1 MLVLLE
7 RGGAPSAVANS
18 PLASISGRGSSA
30 ARASSRSSVNASL
43 VCAASASCILSDRLA
58 DGPTAGL
65 TTPDSGTSQPE
76 VVDKHAS
83 SISALHISMS
93 PARGRRWAVSR
104 KLGGTKKVGQPSP
117 CAQPSVGD
125 QGGEGG
131 RRDCA
136 GVAARCSHNSPT
148 QRGERSLALLGVRAG
163 STPEVERRTR
173 LLREHVLEKSLL
185 G

>member
-1 MLVLLE
+1 MVLLE

-117 CAQPSVGD
+117 CAQPPVWGIK
-125 QGGEGG
+125 GG
-131 RRDCA
+131 RG
-136 GVAARCSHNSPT
+136 GVENT
-148 QRGERSLALLGVRAG
+148 IW
-163 STPEVERRTR
+163 ERR
-173 LLREHVLEKSLL
+173 LEGARKL
-185 G
+185 